1 MARPSEYNIKI
12 CKEICER
19 IVLGEHI
26 KPILD
31 SDDKFPTFPTWC
43 KWKREHDELFN
54 LYYSIPRMQKYK
66 IKNDNRGKY
75 NKEGKFDRNLYERD
89 RRKENPKLNMSQRIS
104 SLIRDSFGKKRNYTF
119 KKELTTEQILGCSID
134 FFLNHIEKQFKNGMN
149 WDNRDKWH
157 LDHIKPISYAKDE
170 KEIIELNHYS
180 NYQPLFAK
188 DNLAKGNKY
197 IG

>member
-12 CKEICER
+12 CNEICER

-31 SDDKFPTFPTWC
+31 SNKDYPTFPTWC
-43 KWKREHDELFN
+43 KWKRENDELFN

-66 IKNDNRGKY
+66 IKNDNKGKY

-104 SLIRDSFGKKRNYTF
+104 SLIRDSFGKKRNYSF

-134 FFLNHIEKQFKNGMN
+134 FFINHIEKQFKKGMN

-157 LDHIKPISYAKDE
+157 LDHIKPISYAKDK
-170 KEIIELNHYS
+170 KEIIELNHYT
-180 NYQPLFAK
+180 NFQPLFAK